1 MPIVNDFEPTVTK
14 NTSSVEEETIADAT
28 SAPEE
33 VTQTDETAEPLNTE
47 ENASETEEGD
57 NVEVSE
63 DNVGEAEASEE
74 GQPEESEETEDE
86 MDEVIREFEEA
97 TLTDD
102 EIFSKL
108 RALPYLDLYAEE
120 KALARQANDLFGI
133 KMQMDSIKNMSVDV
147 TTAMVNM
154 MDTLT
159 QQSSVTEE
167 MAGIMTSVDKFY
179 KGYESMMNYLLNS
192 RHIAKRMLN
201 AFDKDMVMSSAFISK
216 SAIECA
222 DIRRSNVWRDQYD
235 KDGNVI
241 PVPNR
246 ALMLKRIENS
256 IACYEDR
263 TDTSILFSKMRN
275 PNKTLETFKQFR
287 KIGPEEAMNEINKV
301 FMPVFNDMYMAKF
314 RKRFVDLLLMV
325 ENEDLD
331 ENHKVK
337 EYSQVVDVNVFF
349 LTYWLAYVYNREL
362 ASGKCGQV
370 RSLVM
375 NVYDSDPSSDI
386 YDLPGGIPYLAR
398 ICYVIY
404 VIITNSI
411 SEEYTS
417 KQLNK
422 AINAMIDTM
431 LPLISA
437 EHNAKLFEEYPG
449 KVIEHGTS
457 LNAILDPE
465 TKLEDLDD
473 VDWDPSPQEVW
484 DKKHKKPEQQT
495 TPVANEDITTEKDEE
510 EIDLPP
516 AKPDFVM
523 DTDDDGCIEV
533 DDESVPEA
541 NEDAKY
547 ELPMDDATAAR
558 EEFYEDTGKDDITSS
573 NYEVD
578 TTAVPTE
585 QSTAEDSTTSSETVI
600 VASEIETPT
609 EEAPQASATPTRP
622 RIVN

>member
-1 MPIVNDFEPTVTK
+1 MPIVNDFEPNATETIIPQ
-14 NTSSVEEETIADAT
+14 VEETTADAT
-28 SAPEE
+28 SAEEE
-33 VTQTDETAEPLNTE
+33 VHTDETSGILDTTGDV
-47 ENASETEEGD
+47 SETEETD
-57 NVEVSE
+57 DVEVSE
-63 DNVGEAEASEE
+63 DNVGEGETSEE

-86 MDEVIREFEEA
+86 MDEVIRQFEEA

-133 KMQMDSIKNMSVDV
+133 KMQMDSIKNMSIDV

-154 MDTLT
+154 MDTLA
-159 QQSSVTEE
+159 QQSSVTED
-167 MAGIMTSVDKFY
+167 MSGIMTSVDKFY
-179 KGYESMMNYLLNS
+179 KGYDSMMAYLLNS
-192 RHIAKRMLN
+192 HHIAKRMLN
-201 AFDKDMVMSSAFISK
+201 AFDQDMVMSSAFISK

-222 DIRRSNVWRDQYD
+222 EVRQSNVWKDQYD

-241 PVPNR
+241 PMPNR

-256 IACYEDR
+256 IASYEDR

-287 KIGPEEAMNEINKV
+287 KIGPEEAMNEINKI

-314 RKRFVDLLLMV
+314 RKRFIELLLMV
-325 ENEDLD
+325 ENEGVDQD
-331 ENHKVK
+331 HANM

-362 ASGKCGQV
+362 SSGKCGQV

-375 NVYDSDPSSDI
+375 NVYDSDPSSNI
-386 YDLPGGIPYLAR
+386 YDLPGGIPFLAR

-404 VIITNSI
+404 VIIANSI

-422 AINAMIDTM
+422 AINSMIDTM
-431 LPLISA
+431 LPLISN

-465 TKLEDLDD
+465 TKLEELED
-473 VDWDPSPQEVW
+473 VAWDATPQEIW
-484 DKKHKKPEQQT
+484 DKQHAQNNVE
-495 TPVANEDITTEKDEE
+495 ANTSTTTENMPAIPE
-510 EIDLPP
+510 EIDVPVGQ
-516 AKPDFVM
+516 PDFTV
-523 DTDDDGCIEV
+523 DTDEDGCIDVEDGNENPIV
-533 DDESVPEA
+533 EGPDNSKETNTDVTSDEEP
-541 NEDAKY
+541 KY
-547 ELPMDDATAAR
+547 QLPMDEATAAK
-558 EEFYEDTGKDDITSS
+558 EQFYADTGNDDITSS
-573 NYEVD
+573 DYDVNTGVNTDDKMNGGD
-578 TTAVPTE
+578 TDE
-585 QSTAEDSTTSSETVI
+585 GTTS
-600 VASEIETPT
+600 TP
-609 EEAPQASATPTRP
+609 RP